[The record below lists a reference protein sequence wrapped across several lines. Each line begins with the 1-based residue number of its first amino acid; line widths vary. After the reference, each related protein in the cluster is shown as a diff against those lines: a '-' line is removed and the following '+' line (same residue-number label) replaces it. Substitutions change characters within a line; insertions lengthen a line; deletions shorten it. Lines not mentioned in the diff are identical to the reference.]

1 MAELRS
7 KKVWRNGEFVD
18 WESATVHVMSH
29 ALHYGSSWFEGIRCY
44 KTRRGSEVFRL
55 REHVKRLFDSCKIYR
70 VELPFSEA
78 EFCEAVLQ
86 TIDINEMEQCYIRPL
101 VFRGFGSMGVNPL
114 PAPVEACIIVWQ
126 WGRYLGEEALEKG
139 VDLCVSS
146 WQRAA
151 PNTFPT
157 MAKAG
162 GNYLNSGLI
171 KMEATTRGFAEGI
184 ALDTQGFVSEGS
196 GENLFVVR
204 NGKLITPPLSCSILP
219 GITRDSVITLAHDAG
234 YEVLEQADSAR
245 NALPGRRGFSD
256 RNRRRGD
263 PDTFRGRDCRW
274 EGPSRARHE
283 RDSDRLLRLRGGKGR
298 RPIRLDDGRQASR
311 RQSLKRRLNWSC
323 VHYGRFK
330 GVAAGR
336 G

>member
-29 ALHYGSSWFEGIRCY
+29 ALHYGTSWFEGIRCY
-44 KTRRGSEVFRL
+44 KTLRGSEVFRL

-78 EFCEAVLQ
+78 EFCDAVLQ
-86 TIDINEMEQCYIRPL
+86 TIEINELDQCYIRPL

-196 GENLFVVR
+196 GENLFLVR

-219 GITRDSVITLAHDAG
+219 GITRDSVITLARDAG
-234 YEVLEQADSAR
+234 YEVQEQAVPREMLYLADEVFLTGTAAEVTPIRSVD
-245 NALPGRRGFSD
+245 GI
-256 RNRRRGD
+256 
-263 PDTFRGRDCRW
+263 TV
-274 EGPSRARHE
+274 
-283 RDSDRLLRLRGGKGR
+283 GKGHR
-298 RPIRLDDGRQASR
+298 GLVTSVIQTAFFDYVEGKVDDRYGWMTAV
-311 RQSLKRRLNWSC
+311 KRA
-323 VHYGRFK
+323 
-330 GVAAGR
+330 GVRA
-336 G
+336 